1 MKIAS
6 IVVASLVASVVDAH
20 GAKTT
25 KEAGEE
31 VLSMSMAAASFED
44 LSMSVPLFEA
54 EVSMSMPAEPI
65 VAAKARKLYAFGRRV
80 AEETTSAG
88 SKASKTKKAG
98 SGGEGEG
105 TVGSMSLEQQ
115 EFLMSLPSA
124 EEDLTMS
131 VPLFEADI
139 DLSMSMSG
147 EPIVAAKA
155 RKLRTNN
162 NFGRR
167 YLGTVSRRTKAAKA
181 PEPDEEASLSMLQF
195 EADISMPL
203 VDDLSMSVPLFEA
216 EIDISLSLSMPEELA
231 VGAKARKRL

>member
-80 AEETTSAG
+80 AEKTTSAG
-88 SKASKTKKAG
+88 SKASKTKKA
-98 SGGEGEG
+98 
-105 TVGSMSLEQQ
+105 GSMSLEQQ

-124 EEDLTMS
+124 EEDLAMS